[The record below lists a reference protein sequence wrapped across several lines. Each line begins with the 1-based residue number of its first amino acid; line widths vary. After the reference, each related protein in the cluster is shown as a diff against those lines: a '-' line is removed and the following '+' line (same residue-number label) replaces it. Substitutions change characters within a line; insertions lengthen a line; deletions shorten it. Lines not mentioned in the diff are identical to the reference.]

1 MQSAYRDGHSTEM
14 ALLYVLNSVYAAS
27 DSRRTTVLVGLD
39 ISAAFDTISH
49 DILIERLEAQF
60 GVRDSALSWLR

>member
-1 MQSAYRDGHSTEM
+1 MQSAYRDGDSTEM